1 MPIALEA
8 PPSPPDLSLPYRGGG
23 GRGRPSW
30 QLWLALAILV
40 VFATLASFVAL
51 RAIKWQPVA
60 TIVSIAWAVASVRVI
75 HRRFYVS
82 EERRTSDLY
91 LWAIAGGFVA
101 EAIQVIVSGR
111 LGIGV
116 IWIVIGTV
124 GIGGGF
130 GIGSISVVNLWY
142 LAISLA
148 RLLFRWRAA

>member
-1 MPIALEA
+1 MPPVLEA

-40 VFATLASFVAL
+40 VCASLVSVVAL

-60 TIVSIAWAVASVRVI
+60 TIVSLAWAVASLRVM
-75 HRRFYVS
+75 HRRFYITD
-82 EERRTSDLY
+82 ERRTSDLY
-91 LWAIAGGFVA
+91 LWAIVGGFVA
-101 EAIQVIVSGR
+101 EAIQVVVSGR
-111 LGIGV
+111 LGIGL
-116 IWIVIGTV
+116 IWVVIGIV

>member
-1 MPIALEA
+1 MPAVLEA
-8 PPSPPDLSLPYRGGG
+8 PPSPPHLSSAYRGGG

-40 VFATLASFVAL
+40 VCATLMSFVAL

-60 TIVSIAWAVASVRVI
+60 TILSIAWAVASLRVMR
-75 HRRFYVS
+75 RRFYVT

-91 LWAIAGGFVA
+91 LWAIVGGFVA
-101 EAIQVIVSGR
+101 EAVQVVVSGR
-111 LGIGV
+111 LGIGL
-116 IWIVIGTV
+116 IWIVMGIV

-142 LAISLA
+142 LAIVVA